1 MLTSYRLGF
10 LTTVN
15 KDLNKINKNNS
26 IFRIGGSN
34 TQLEYP
40 EHPARVHHWVCV
52 DVSYLH

>member
-34 TQLEYP
+34 TQSSNTRSTQLEFTTGY
-40 EHPARVHHWVCV
+40 V
-52 DVSYLH
+52 